1 MLGLRNIAR
10 SAPRSAARLS
20 TKAFRPQSSLLRPVA
35 ALPAWTQSAP
45 RLAASFH
52 ISAIRRQE
60 SDVREELVAKLQNE
74 ITMEEDLKEDEDLS
88 INIKEYLEN
97 SPFELEDKAGHQEIT
112 LSRTFGDEK
121 IRITF
126 STADLNNNVANED
139 VDSAMY
145 DNEVDDIIGDGQSG
159 GANTKGAINQ
169 GNTRDGNIRVAPED
183 RVAPADREELDD
195 EYDEDTPQQQG
206 FPAHANIRIER
217 PGKGAL
223 AIDATAQDGEFLIED
238 LWYFPSADLAD
249 PATAEKDWARRTL
262 YTGPPFNN
270 LDEDLQLLLERYLEE
285 RGINTRMALFIPDYI
300 DHKEQKE
307 YIRWLNSVKKFVE

>member
-1 MLGLRNIAR
+1 MPN
-10 SAPRSAARLS
+10 
-20 TKAFRPQSSLLRPVA
+20 
-35 ALPAWTQSAP
+35 
-45 RLAASFH
+45 
-52 ISAIRRQE
+52 
-60 SDVREELVAKLQNE
+60 
-74 ITMEEDLKEDEDLS
+74 EDL
-88 INIKEYLEN
+88 N
-97 SPFELEDKAGHQEIT
+97 
-112 LSRTFGDEK
+112 
-121 IRITF
+121 
-126 STADLNNNVANED
+126 
-139 VDSAMY
+139 DSAMY
-145 DNEVDDIIGDGQSG
+145 DGEVDDIVGDGQSG

-183 RVAPADREELDD
+183 RVAPADREELND
-195 EYDEDTPQQQG
+195 EYDEDMEQQG

-223 AIDATAQDGEFLIED
+223 AIDATAQDGDFLIED

-270 LDEDLQLLLERYLEE
+270 LDEDLQVLLERYLEE

-307 YIRWLNSVKKFVE
+307 YIRWLNNVKSFVE